1 MIKNRRGTP
10 ECTLLWKPLF
20 GIFPGRMVRGR
31 LWLAV
36 SAMVPGG
43 TMKTGFA
50 CRPIL
55 LGWLWNYLENKY
67 V

>member
-1 MIKNRRGTP
+1 
-10 ECTLLWKPLF
+10 
-20 GIFPGRMVRGR
+20 
-31 LWLAV
+31 
-36 SAMVPGG
+36 MVPGG

-55 LGWLWNYLENKY
+55 LGWLKNYLENKY